1 MFVLYAFVKQTRLL
15 VLIYS
20 FIPYLF
26 VCFLSLSDGF
36 YLLCLFNF
44 WVLVFDEFN
53 FKVGGFYGVNLACE
67 FNCFCDLRVNLSSFG
82 KRRNFG
88 FVK

>member
-26 VCFLSLSDGF
+26 VCFLSPSDGL
-36 YLLCLFNF
+36 YLLCLLNF
-44 WVLVFDEFN
+44 WVFDEFK

-67 FNCFCDLRVNLSSFG
+67 FDCFCALRVDLSSFG